1 MLFLTGNAIEPVF
14 NSVLSFWK
22 CHSSRFKVDK
32 VQEFEI
38 SRGHTLDL
46 LYTYTNFAKACLG
59 VCPKQVFP
67 VTQICGLQ
75 EIVDYLL
82 LKLVFLKFLYHFLS
96 SSTKGL
102 RFAISF
108 KNPWDMINWMLEWL
122 RDIIKVSLHTAI
134 NRADFVSWW
143 MWFNGSPTKV

>member
-1 MLFLTGNAIEPVF
+1 M
-14 NSVLSFWK
+14 
-22 CHSSRFKVDK
+22 
-32 VQEFEI
+32 
-38 SRGHTLDL
+38 
-46 LYTYTNFAKACLG
+46 G

-134 NRADFVSWW
+134 NRADFVS
-143 MWFNGSPTKV
+143 